1 MQACTRGCYKTINTN
16 FQRITLLSCLIS
28 ASGAVK
34 EGPLSLWFLT
44 HANSTV
50 MAEVPAPGV
59 QFPQPLVNTPQAPQ
73 AMNPP
78 VQAANDI
85 APAPQPVQVNVANA
99 QDELEV
105 NFEFGISFIALV
117 GFSGA
122 FAVLATYYGSDYS
135 LLPKASVFPWAYYVC
150 LPFCFN
156 SALAYQER
164 GFFFLSRGMGLSLAL
179 VVDFFQFLFVGGTIV
194 SFCFVTV
201 VEVLTAIMH
210 ILVMVS
216 GLT

>member
-1 MQACTRGCYKTINTN
+1 MNNTPFVLSISQRG
-16 FQRITLLSCLIS
+16 S
-28 ASGAVK
+28 
-34 EGPLSLWFLT
+34 EGRTSFSLVSVT

-59 QFPQPLVNTPQAPQ
+59 QFPQPQAPQAPQ

-105 NFEFGISFIALV
+105 NFEFGISFI
-117 GFSGA
+117 
-122 FAVLATYYGSDYS
+122 VLI
-135 LLPKASVFPWAYYVC
+135 
-150 LPFCFN
+150 
-156 SALAYQER
+156 
-164 GFFFLSRGMGLSLAL
+164 GLSGGLA
-179 VVDFFQFLFVGGTIV
+179 FLFVGGTIV
-194 SFCFVTV
+194 SFCFATV

-210 ILVMVS
+210 ILVRVS